1 MANLGITKDQ
11 RRNQD
16 FVNKTLGADKGYVAG
31 SAASNLALLAAAEK
45 AKANTAAAPAASPA
59 ASPAP
64 APAASPASAED
75 DQAKFDRL
83 AAVAKERDLNANA
96 KAYIDNLRKEYG
108 NKDGNF
114 MRAVGAQAIDPEGNP
129 VYWKR
134 GESGTDGSWQKLPS
148 YHPATRQGWY
158 SPEMVDALKRTGAVP
173 SDDKFAADN
182 RRWYEKTYKDA
193 EGAIKLN
200 LKEPTVQTDAEK
212 VAASTGGMVSP
223 PASAVQTSAKEAP
236 IDNRNP
242 AVAQALDAPGINV
255 KKESEGWNP
264 ALMIDRGGQRVWD
277 PTNISKA
284 LNEESFELADSNENI
299 ELHEMSTQLNLL
311 AEELNE
317 WSMSDRIHKDIPYSY
332 SDAATDAGIAGL
344 GALATYATGGLAA
357 PVAGAAT
364 VARGGRLVNMLNKA
378 YQGSKNVAKGAKE
391 IATNPEVRA
400 VANKNLPGV
409 AATGVKTGTTSAG
422 ITTGLN
428 AADAALDE
436 INDNQATIELE
447 RIKKLS
453 KG

>member
-1 MANLGITKDQ
+1 
-11 RRNQD
+11 
-16 FVNKTLGADKGYVAG
+16 VC
-31 SAASNLALLAAAEK
+31 SS
-45 AKANTAAAPAASPA
+45 
-59 ASPAP
+59 
-64 APAASPASAED
+64 
-75 DQAKFDRL
+75 
-83 AAVAKERDLNANA
+83 DL
-96 KAYIDNLRKEYG
+96 
-108 NKDGNF
+108 
-114 MRAVGAQAIDPEGNP
+114 
-129 VYWKR
+129 
-134 GESGTDGSWQKLPS
+134 
-148 YHPATRQGWY
+148 
-158 SPEMVDALKRTGAVP
+158 
-173 SDDKFAADN
+173 
-182 RRWYEKTYKDA
+182 
-193 EGAIKLN
+193 
-200 LKEPTVQTDAEK
+200 
-212 VAASTGGMVSP
+212 SP